1 MQRSFR
7 RDCQVLQ
14 IFFGDLKLDI
24 KRELHLSKSFE
35 LFHVIDFAMLKY
47 SFKNNYKSP
56 LTAVTQQYS
65 FIMACKVV
73 FQTPI
78 WMQIL
83 SLCVW
88 AQWCAG
94 NWGHY
99 TFGHLV
105 TWMDPWTLWILH
117 IPAVGCGSEVWV
129 LWQ

>member
-7 RDCQVLQ
+7 KDCQVLQ

-65 FIMACKVV
+65 FIMACKVF

-83 SLCVW
+83 SVCSSAVVCRQLGSLHLW
-88 AQWCAG
+88 AL
-94 NWGHY
+94 
-99 TFGHLV
+99 GHLDGSV
-105 TWMDPWTLWILH
+105 NSVNIAYTS
-117 IPAVGCGSEVWV
+117 SEV
-129 LWQ
+129 